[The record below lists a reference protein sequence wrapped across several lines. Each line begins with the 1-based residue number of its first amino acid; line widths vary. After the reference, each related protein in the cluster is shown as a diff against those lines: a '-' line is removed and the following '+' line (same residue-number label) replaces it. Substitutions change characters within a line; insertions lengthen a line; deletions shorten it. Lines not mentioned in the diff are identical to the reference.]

1 MLLTFVGSGETAVLD
16 IDRKNKILI
25 VTSTKTNQIPTA
37 TEWKNLFD
45 KGKEEQQE
53 KITDTLSDTLFIK
66 VIEQPMNANG
76 YKLID
81 SKC

>member
-1 MLLTFVGSGETAVLD
+1 MELFFQGGGESATL
-16 IDRKNKILI
+16 ILDRKNKVLVI
-25 VTSTKTNQIPTA
+25 SSSKTNNQPIK

-53 KITDTLSDTLFIK
+53 KITDTLSDPLFIK
-66 VIEQPMNANG
+66 VIEQSMNANG
-76 YKLID
+76 YKLMN